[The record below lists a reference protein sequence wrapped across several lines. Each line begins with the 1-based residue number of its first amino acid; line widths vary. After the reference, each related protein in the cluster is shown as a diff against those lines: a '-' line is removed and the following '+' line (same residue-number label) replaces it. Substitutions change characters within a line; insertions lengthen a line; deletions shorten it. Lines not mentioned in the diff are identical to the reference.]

1 MCLRKESGK
10 KWRLRKK
17 QVKFS
22 MRDFPPLVLLSVI
35 LSLIII
41 IITITKKKQQ
51 HKFIDVHSQHLP
63 QILSNFAV
71 PFDVKII
78 RNLIAGALSPHF
90 NPARFHT
97 FRNHCSRFSSI
108 FTTFCCRDAYR
119 TLFLAFSTIRMKIG
133 PKTYLVPC
141 SYNLQ
146 YDLPPTVLRT
156 SSFFSFRLF
165 RYSLTYGISGSEIT
179 PKDIAGILQS
189 YTFDIYTF
197 VVVKAVLF

>member
-1 MCLRKESGK
+1 
-10 KWRLRKK
+10 
-17 QVKFS
+17 
-22 MRDFPPLVLLSVI
+22 MRDFPPLVLLCVI
-35 LSLIII
+35 LSSLIII
-41 IITITKKKQQ
+41 IITITKKKK